1 MSEPIQI
8 NLTSIFDGTT
18 EFTLTREDL
27 SVSERRVYTG
37 ASAGPA
43 GVIGANFFGLFA
55 SSGPKLVGVSFGSDN
70 PLNVMQVRTASGGV
84 REQYTLRQQ
93 VQYVLMNAGDKLA
106 ILAPHE
112 RGPLSLVINE
122 LGEADQLRWAVANP
136 PVQEHVRLRIVRN
149 GNFVGDPTAAPWMP
163 AFTWDGSRAVLSVN
177 DDTNNGPIPI
187 ANILHP
193 RRYGA
198 LIAVR
203 YSGTTNDGRL
213 QIVENTTRRAW
224 IAQSSMA
231 DVRWSWV
238 QYVAHDDM
246 ITLHATSA
254 AGGPIVADIEVVRV
268 EPGDRLRDRFSAP
281 QTNTGGDNL

>member
-1 MSEPIQI
+1 MWAAAVAAP
-8 NLTSIFDGTT
+8 
-18 EFTLTREDL
+18 
-27 SVSERRVYTG
+27 VP
-37 ASAGPA
+37 GPA

-55 SSGPKLVGVSFGSDN
+55 ASGPKLVGVSFGSDN
-70 PLNVMQVRTASGGV
+70 PLNMMQVRTASGGI

-106 ILAPHE
+106 ILAPNE
-112 RGPLSLVINE
+112 RGPLSLVVNE

-136 PVQEHVRLRIVRN
+136 PIQEHVRLRIVRN
-149 GNFVGDPTAAPWMP
+149 GNFAGDPAAAPWIP
-163 AFTWDGSRAVLSVN
+163 AFAWDGSRAILSVN
-177 DDTNNGPIPI
+177 DDANNGPIPI
-187 ANILHP
+187 ASILYP

-198 LIAVR
+198 LVAVR
-203 YSGTTNDGRL
+203 YSNSNNTEFR
-213 QIVENTTRRAW
+213 IVENATRKFW
-224 IAQSSMA
+224 VAQTNIP

-246 ITLHATSA
+246 ITLHAMNL

-281 QTNTGGDNL
+281 RTNTGDNL

>member
-18 EFTLTREDL
+18 DFTLTRDDL
-27 SVSERRVYTG
+27 TVSERRVYTG
-37 ASAGPA
+37 ASTGPA

-70 PLNVMQVRTASGGV
+70 PLNVMQVRTATGGI

-106 ILAPHE
+106 ILAPTE
-112 RGPLSLVINE
+112 RGPLSLIVNE

-136 PVQEHVRLRIVRN
+136 PVQEHVRLRIIRN
-149 GNFVGDPTAAPWMP
+149 GNFIGDPLAAPWFP
-163 AFTWDGSRAVLSVN
+163 AFTWDGSRAILSVN
-177 DDTNNGPIPI
+177 DDVNNGPIPI
-187 ANILHP
+187 TSILYP

-198 LIAVR
+198 LVTVR
-203 YSGTTNDGRL
+203 YANSNNTELR
-213 QIVENTTRRAW
+213 IVENTTRKYW
-224 IAQSSMA
+224 VAQTA
-231 DVRWSWV
+231 IPDVRWSWV

-246 ITLHATSA
+246 ITLHASNL
-254 AGGPIVADIEVVRV
+254 AGGQLVADIEVVRV
-268 EPGDRLRDRFSAP
+268 EPGDRLRQRFASI
-281 QTNTGGDNL
+281 NVGGENL